1 MIANFCHYIQENQDV
16 RSKLSEPLKSSE
28 ISSDWNSYRNTSDAC
43 ILIKK
48 NEEHCVF
55 ISPVHA
61 ELGLM
66 YTDKIV
72 TKIIEQ

>member
-16 RSKLSEPLKSSE
+16 RSKLSEQLKSSE

-48 NEEHCVF
+48 KMKN
-55 ISPVHA
+55 
-61 ELGLM
+61 
-66 YTDKIV
+66 IV
-72 TKIIEQ
+72 YSYPLYMRSLV

>member
-1 MIANFCHYIQENQDV
+1 MIANFCHYIQENQEV

-48 NEEHCVF
+48 
-55 ISPVHA
+55 
-61 ELGLM
+61 
-66 YTDKIV
+66 K
-72 TKIIEQ
+72 

>member
-48 NEEHCVF
+48 MKN
-55 ISPVHA
+55 
-61 ELGLM
+61 
-66 YTDKIV
+66 IV
-72 TKIIEQ
+72 YLFLLYMRNLV

>member
-28 ISSDWNSYRNTSDAC
+28 ISSDWNSYRNTPDAC

-48 NEEHCVF
+48 
-55 ISPVHA
+55 
-61 ELGLM
+61 
-66 YTDKIV
+66 K
-72 TKIIEQ
+72 